1 MTEPARSPR
10 RLGVMFDR
18 ARPPEELAGFARAA
32 QDCGLDELWVV
43 EDLGWGGSVASA
55 ATALAATDRIVVGI
69 GIAPAPLRN
78 PALLAME
85 LATLERLHPGRLIAG
100 IGHGVGSWMT
110 QVGAAVDSPLTLLEE
125 TIVGVRALLAGAVA
139 DLQGRYVKVDGL
151 ALVHPPATVPPLLA
165 GVMKPRS
172 LQLSGR
178 VADGTILPEGAG
190 PAAVTAALA
199 TIAARRPHQLVVLT
213 HLCVSDDPEAVA
225 AAMAPVRTEF
235 APVQGVPPAQVF
247 AADGTA
253 TAAAQRISDLW
264 SAGVD
269 SVVLRPVGG
278 DPVDMVRR
286 VVAALDR

>member
-1 MTEPARSPR
+1 MTAPGGPR

-32 QDCGLDELWVV
+32 QDLGLDELWVV
-43 EDLGWGGSVASA
+43 EDLGWGGSMASA
-55 ATALAATDRIVVGI
+55 ATALAATDRIAVGI

-85 LATLERLHPGRLIAG
+85 LATLERLHPGRLVAG

-110 QVGAAVDSPLTLLEE
+110 QVGAAVGSPLTLLEE
-125 TIVGVRALLAGAVA
+125 TITAVRALLAGDVA
-139 DLQGRYVKVDGL
+139 DQHGRYVTVDSL
-151 ALVHPPATVPPLLA
+151 ALVHPPASVPPLLA

-178 VADGTILPEGAG
+178 VADGTILAEGAG
-190 PAAVTAALA
+190 PEMVTAALA
-199 TIAARRPHQLVVLT
+199 TIAATRPHQLLVLT
-213 HLCVSDDPEAVA
+213 HLCVSDHPDAVA
-225 AAMAPVRTEF
+225 AAMAPVRAEF
-235 APVQGVPPAQVF
+235 AEVHGMEPAEVY

-253 TAAAQRISDLW
+253 TVAAQRIADLW

-278 DPVDMVRR
+278 DPVELLRR
-286 VVAALDR
+286 VLAALDR